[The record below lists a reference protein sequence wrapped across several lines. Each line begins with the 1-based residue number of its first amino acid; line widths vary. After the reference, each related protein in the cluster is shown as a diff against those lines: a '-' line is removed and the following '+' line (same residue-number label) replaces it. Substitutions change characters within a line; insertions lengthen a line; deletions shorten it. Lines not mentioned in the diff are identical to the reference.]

1 MVNNSTNIFKKKL
14 TTTSHLHSLNT
25 KIGTTTYDVGNPGPD
40 LVKAK
45 RCGRVKLVN
54 GCGCK

>member
-1 MVNNSTNIFKKKL
+1 
-14 TTTSHLHSLNT
+14 
-25 KIGTTTYDVGNPGPD
+25 

-54 GCGCK
+54 GCGCKWTWETPQSL